1 MHHTRQL
8 VFSMKWNR
16 FVPKLKRLTAKQ
28 ILAIFIHFGFVI
40 SSQRGSHI
48 KLVRIV
54 QSQKQILTIP
64 NHDELDSGTCK
75 AIMRQASRFISA
87 DELYEHFYT
96 E

>member
-87 DELYEHFYT
+87 DELYGHFYT